1 MRNKILI
8 IHAKWLW
15 DNNYIKEH
23 NDCIHQSFREND
35 FRDKQGK
42 KYKVRNSKG
51 QFIKYENN
59 NIRTTGNGKDNNV
72 VKSGGSIYSA
82 RD

>member
-8 IHAKWLW
+8 IHAEWLW
-15 DNNYIKEH
+15 NNNYIKEH
-23 NDCIHQSFREND
+23 ADCIQQSFREND

-51 QFIKYENN
+51 QFIKYDNN
-59 NIRTTGNGKDNNV
+59 NIRAAGN
-72 VKSGGSIYSA
+72 
-82 RD
+82 R

>member
-8 IHAKWLW
+8 IHAEWLW
-15 DNNYIKEH
+15 NNNYIKEH
-23 NDCIHQSFREND
+23 SDCIYQSFGQND
-35 FRDKQGK
+35 FRNKKGK

-59 NIRTTGNGKDNNV
+59 NIRTTGN
-72 VKSGGSIYSA
+72 
-82 RD
+82 R

>member
-8 IHAKWLW
+8 LHAEWLLE
-15 DNNYIKEH
+15 NNYIKEH
-23 NDCIHQSFREND
+23 GECIYQSFREND

-59 NIRTTGNGKDNNV
+59 NIRTTGN
-72 VKSGGSIYSA
+72 
-82 RD
+82 R